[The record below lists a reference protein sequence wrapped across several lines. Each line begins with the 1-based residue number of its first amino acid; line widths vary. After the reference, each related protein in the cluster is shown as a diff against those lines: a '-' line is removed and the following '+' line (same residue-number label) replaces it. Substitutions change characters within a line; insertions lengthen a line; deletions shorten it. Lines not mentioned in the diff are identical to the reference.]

1 MYTQCP
7 ECSSAFRVTAEVLR
21 KAGGKVRCGGC
32 HSAFNALLYLSE
44 TRPAAPNRPAEHG
57 QAAVPE
63 LDPVADAAHATE
75 EYETSG
81 DAEVRDEPQSADTE
95 DEQTWFYDTGSE
107 WRIPGPDG
115 NRDPNAIE
123 VALFEGHP
131 DSRVDEILDDAPT
144 PVDEFLTE
152 TPADVDAA
160 EVFADGG
167 QGIALDVAE
176 VFGNDADH
184 PVPVSVPAAPEEELR
199 FDDNTGLPEDFDL
212 EATASPPS
220 TPPEPLPEAAP
231 EPPDPASL
239 PSDLAFGDPGEWQ
252 ELLQEVVT
260 PATADGLSG
269 DPADEPDEL
278 SAGFMGELD
287 ELRDLVASE
296 SGEFDDATVAADF
309 DATEPTASAGRE
321 TPDQPPELVASE
333 SEEFDD
339 ATVVADFDA
348 TESAGSA
355 GRETPDQPPDL
366 DTQFD
371 LQALSL
377 GIDLKSSNDTDES
390 GAQAGEDRAATA
402 QAAADTQA
410 GPTADET
417 SVRSLA
423 LQDRDS
429 GPAANE
435 RLSDVD
441 VDIDFDAP
449 QENVTEAPSGIAAA
463 APEDEEQV
471 DIMLAEEPPE
481 ENAPATAVESGDS
494 GVSIE
499 LSLEDDQVADS
510 ASEHAVELAIDL
522 DEARELVRESGDESH
537 EPEEQYVPPPTEEE
551 QTVNMLIDEDLM
563 RLAIPDEE
571 GLTATIVF
579 DTNAAPADDEP
590 PAPTEES
597 ADPAAEPATA
607 EVGFETIIMEG
618 AFART
623 AEEQKRLAAERE
635 AREKK
640 VAKAR
645 QAEEQAARDR
655 AARRKMRYGLAAGVV
670 ALALLLAGQFVH
682 QSRAE
687 LATIPA
693 IGGTIEPV
701 YRAVGAPIVPEW
713 DVKAWRLEVK
723 GDSIGRRDPAGSGD
737 PAGSDDPAARGPET
751 DVLTIYSRLTNQAQR
766 PQPYPLIAISLTN
779 RYEEVIGSRVLE
791 PAEYLAEPPGETG
804 MVSEGDAFEPSIVI
818 DGLSAEATGY
828 RLNVCYPS
836 AGDKLR
842 CAIEDFR

>member
-32 HSAFNALLYLSE
+32 PRAFNALLYLSE

-63 LDPVADAAHATE
+63 LDPVADTAHATE
-75 EYETSG
+75 ERETSG

-107 WRIPGPDG
+107 WRIPGADG

-167 QGIALDVAE
+167 QGIELDVAE

-184 PVPVSVPAAPEEELR
+184 RVPVSVPAAPEEELR

-212 EATASPPS
+212 EAIASPPS
-220 TPPEPLPEAAP
+220 TPPEALPDSAS
-231 EPPDPASL
+231 EPSDPASL
-239 PSDLAFGDPGEWQ
+239 PSDLAFGDPDEWQ

-260 PATADGLSG
+260 PATADTLSA
-269 DPADEPDEL
+269 DLADEPDEL

-296 SGEFDDATVAADF
+296 SEKIDDATMVADFDNTESAATTGREAPDQPPDLVASEPEKFDDATMAVDF
-309 DATEPTASAGRE
+309 DAAESAGTAGRE
-321 TPDQPPELVASE
+321 T
-333 SEEFDD
+333 
-339 ATVVADFDA
+339 
-348 TESAGSA
+348 
-355 GRETPDQPPDL
+355 REQPPDL
-366 DTQFD
+366 DTQFG

-377 GIDLKSSNDTDES
+377 GIELQSSNDTDES
-390 GAQAGEDRAATA
+390 GAEAGKGLAASA
-402 QAAADTQA
+402 EAAADTQT
-410 GPTADET
+410 GPAADET
-417 SVRSLA
+417 SIRALA
-423 LQDRDS
+423 LQDHDS
-429 GPAANE
+429 GSAANE
-435 RLSDVD
+435 RLTDAEV
-441 VDIDFDAP
+441 DAP
-449 QENVTEAPSGIAAA
+449 QENGPEAPTGIAAVA
-463 APEDEEQV
+463 TEDEMQV
-471 DIMLAEEPPE
+471 DITLAEDPADDDAE
-481 ENAPATAVESGDS
+481 ATALTIGES
-494 GVSIE
+494 SISVE
-499 LSLEDDQVADS
+499 LSLEDDPATDS
-510 ASEHAVELAIDL
+510 ASGRAVDLPIDL

-590 PAPTEES
+590 TTPPEAS
-597 ADPAAEPATA
+597 ADPAAEPAAA

-635 AREKK
+635 ARERKK
-640 VAKAR
+640 EEKAR

-723 GDSIGRRDPAGSGD
+723 GDSIGRRDPAGSGE
-737 PAGSDDPAARGPET
+737 PAARGPET

-766 PQPYPLIAISLTN
+766 PQPYPLIGISLTN

-791 PAEYLAEPPGETG
+791 PAEYLAKPPGETG
-804 MVSEGDAFEPSIVI
+804 MVNQGDAFEPAIVI

-836 AGDKLR
+836 AGGKLR